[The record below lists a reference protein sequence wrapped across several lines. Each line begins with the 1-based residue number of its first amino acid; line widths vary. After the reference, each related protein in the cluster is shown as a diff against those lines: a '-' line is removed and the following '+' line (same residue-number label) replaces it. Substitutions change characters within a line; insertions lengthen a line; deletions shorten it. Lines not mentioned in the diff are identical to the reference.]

1 MIELAEAEGDEE
13 IYKETLA
20 QLKELEK
27 SVKVQ
32 EIECLLS
39 GELDEKG
46 CFLEIHSG
54 AGGTESDDW
63 ASMLMRMYQ
72 RWIERHNFKYE
83 IIDSLVGSMLTP

>member
-32 EIECLLS
+32 DKI
-39 GELDEKG
+39 
-46 CFLEIHSG
+46 
-54 AGGTESDDW
+54 A
-63 ASMLMRMYQ
+63 
-72 RWIERHNFKYE
+72 
-83 IIDSLVGSMLTP
+83 